1 MEFKKMHKIMY
12 ILYKIIIISNY
23 YNFFLN
29 SPFSFF
35 IQFIFSC
42 FYSDL
47 NVSRFPIVSFLKF
60 KVKLCFKR
68 LQHMTQL
75 CLLHALFNLERDESL
90 CKGM

>member
-35 IQFIFSC
+35 IQFIFS
-42 FYSDL
+42 
-47 NVSRFPIVSFLKF
+47 VSILTWMLVDFP
-60 KVKLCFKR
+60 
-68 LQHMTQL
+68 
-75 CLLHALFNLERDESL
+75 LFNS
-90 CKGM
+90 